1 MTQVDFYIVEQA
13 RDDRLGIACRL
24 AQKAYD
30 AGQRAHLHVADAA
43 QAERLDKQLW
53 TFRQG
58 SFIPHAI
65 AGTPEAEAA
74 PLVID
79 HAGEPAEPYQLL
91 FNLADEVPPFFSRFE
106 RVIEVIG
113 TTEQEVHDGR
123 ARYRFYRER
132 GYSLTDTRV

>member
-1 MTQVDFYIVEQA
+1 MTRVDFYIVDKD

-43 QAERLDKQLW
+43 QAERLDTLLW

-65 AGTPEAEAA
+65 AGTPEAAAA

-79 HAGEPAEPYQLL
+79 HAGEPAEPYQVL
-91 FNLADEVPPFFSRFE
+91 FNLCDDVPPFFSRFE

-113 TTEQEVHDGR
+113 RGDQEVRDGR
-123 ARYRFYRER
+123 ARYRFYRDR
-132 GYSLTDTRV
+132 GYPLTDTKV

>member
-1 MTQVDFYIVEQA
+1 MTQVDFYIVERA
-13 RDDRLGIACRL
+13 DRDRLGVACRL

-30 AGQRAHLHVADAA
+30 AGRKVHLHTTDADQA
-43 QAERLDKQLW
+43 QRLDRLLW

-58 SFIPHAI
+58 SFIPHAL

-79 HAGEPAEPYQLL
+79 HAGEPDAPYQVL
-91 FNLADEVPPFFSRFE
+91 FNLAADVPPFFSRFE

-113 TTEQEVHDGR
+113 REPDEVRDGR
-123 ARYRFYRER
+123 LRYRYYRDR
-132 GYSLTDTRV
+132 GYPLSDTKV

>member
-1 MTQVDFYIVEQA
+1 MTRVDFYIVERA

-30 AGQRAHLHVADAA
+30 AGQRAHLHVADAS
-43 QAERLDKQLW
+43 QAEQLDRLLW

-58 SFIPHAI
+58 SFIPHAV
-65 AGTPEAEAA
+65 AGTPEAETA

-79 HAGEPAEPYQLL
+79 HAGEPTEPYQLL
-91 FNLADEVPPFFSRFE
+91 FNLADDVPSFCGRFE

-113 TTEQEVHDGR
+113 PSEQEVRDGR
-123 ARYRFYRER
+123 ARYRYYRDR
-132 GYSLTDTRV
+132 GYPLTNTKV

>member
-1 MTQVDFYIVEQA
+1 MTRVDFYIVEKA
-13 RDDRLGIACRL
+13 REDRLGIVCRL

-43 QAERLDKQLW
+43 QAERLDTLLW
-53 TFRQG
+53 TFHQG

-65 AGTPEAEAA
+65 AGTPEADAA

-91 FNLADEVPPFFSRFE
+91 FNLADDVPSFCGRFE

-113 TTEQEVHDGR
+113 TTEQEVRDGR
-123 ARYRFYRER
+123 ARYRYYRDR
-132 GYSLTDTRV
+132 GYPLTDTKV